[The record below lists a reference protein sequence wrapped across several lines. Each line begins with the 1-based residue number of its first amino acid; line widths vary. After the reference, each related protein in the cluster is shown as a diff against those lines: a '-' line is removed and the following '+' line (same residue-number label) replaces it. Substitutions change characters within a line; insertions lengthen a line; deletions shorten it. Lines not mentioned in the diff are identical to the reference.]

1 MPSDGK
7 QAGALRYD
15 ERMAS
20 DRIVLD
26 PDPVIDAFKK
36 DIDRTLLRENLELT
50 VEERILKMQAALR
63 AMLEERENRH

>member
-1 MPSDGK
+1 M
-7 QAGALRYD
+7 RYD